1 MRTPSRR
8 RVGDVAQDVAVEGQ
22 HGLAYAVVV
31 ALRLLGTDA
40 ELLQGLLADLD
51 LADEPPCYRRSGASL
66 A

>member
-1 MRTPSRR
+1 M
-8 RVGDVAQDVAVEGQ
+8 EGQ